1 MLQVLGASTYY
12 GNLQILR
19 NVSME
24 VKAGEVVTVIGA
36 NGAGKTTLLK
46 TIMGLA
52 PPRSGQVVFQGKDI
66 SRKPANEVVGQGIS
80 MVTSDRDIFPE
91 MTVLENLMMGYY
103 PRRKDKDGLEPS
115 LEQVYALF
123 PRLKE
128 RQKQVSRTMS
138 GGERQMLVIG
148 RALMS
153 APKLLLLDEPSMGLS
168 PRLIAEIAQS
178 IQRLREQG
186 MTVLLVEQNCSLA
199 LSLADRGYV
208 LQTGQVTMHDKAS
221 NLMSDPTVKRMYLG
235 G

>member
-1 MLQVLGASTYY
+1 MLQVQGVSTYY
-12 GNLQILR
+12 GNLQILHD
-19 NVSME
+19 VSME
-24 VKAGEVVTVIGA
+24 VKEGEVVTVIGA

-46 TIMGLA
+46 TITGLA
-52 PPRSGQVVFQGKDI
+52 PPRLGQVVFQGRDI
-66 SRKPANEVVGQGIS
+66 SRRPANEIVGLGITL
-80 MVTSDRDIFPE
+80 VTSDRDIFPE
-91 MTVLENLMMGYY
+91 MTVYENLLMGYY
-103 PRRKDKDGLEPS
+103 PRRKDKDGLGPG
-115 LEQVYALF
+115 LEQVYTLF

-128 RQKQVSRTMS
+128 RQQQLSRTMS

-178 IQRLREQG
+178 IQHMRERG
-186 MTVLLVEQNCSLA
+186 VTILLVEQNCGLA

-208 LQTGQVTMHDKAS
+208 LQTGQVTMNDKAA
-221 NLMSDPTVKRMYLG
+221 NLMTDPTVKRMYLG

>member
-1 MLQVLGASTYY
+1 MLQVQGANTYY

-19 NVSME
+19 DVTME

-36 NGAGKTTLLK
+36 NGAGKTTLLR
-46 TIMGLA
+46 TITGLA
-52 PPRSGQVVFQGKDI
+52 PPRSGQVTFQGKDV
-66 SRKPANEVVGQGIS
+66 SRRPANEIVGMGIT

-91 MTVLENLMMGYY
+91 MTVYENLLMGYY
-103 PRRKDKDGLEPS
+103 PRRKDRNGLEPG

-128 RQKQVSRTMS
+128 RQKQVSRTLS

-186 MTVLLVEQNCSLA
+186 VTILLVEQNCSLA

>member
-1 MLQVLGASTYY
+1 VLQVLGASTYY